1 LRVKAMKHISYILV
15 FFLFLCLIF
24 AFKADAQVTK
34 TESVNNTSSTETEEA
49 QTDSLL
55 YSHPTYI
62 YNSLGK
68 KDPFQSLVP
77 VEEDEKMIIKDL
89 FEYEEATIL
98 GIVNSE
104 NDSYALVVD
113 RNRASYILREGDKVF
128 GGYVSKITDDGIYL
142 YIVKYGRAMT
152 IIMRLESSKYTVY
165 EEMAGEY
172 TIRKPGINVSYG
184 KGQLNSSDIIIEEV
198 TVPSFDTKMIEEE
211 WFGTGGDNPEQLN
224 DESTP
229 FQTEKSELFYLME
242 PHNNS
247 WITLPY
253 NFDWIKANENNYNYS
268 LIIDD
273 NSDFE
278 SPIFIKEGIE
288 TLSYLVIDIEELPPN
303 KELFWKI
310 IAYEPSGNQIN
321 CKQNDMSFKII
332 GQK

>member
-1 LRVKAMKHISYILV
+1 MKCISYVVV
-15 FFLFLCLIF
+15 FFLFLCLIVVF
-24 AFKADAQVTK
+24 NVDAQVTQ
-34 TESVNNTSSTETEEA
+34 TESINNTSTTEAEEA

-55 YSHPTYI
+55 YSPPTYI

-68 KDPFQSLVP
+68 NDPFQSQVP
-77 VEEDEKMIIKDL
+77 IEEDEKTKIKDL

-104 NDSYALVVD
+104 DDFYALVVD
-113 RNRASYILREGDKVF
+113 KNGASYVLREGDRVF

-142 YIVKYGRAMT
+142 YIVKYGRAKT
-152 IIMRLESSKYTVY
+152 IIMRLEASKFTVF
-165 EEMAGEY
+165 EEMDGES
-172 TIRKPGINVSYG
+172 TIRKPGINISYR
-184 KGQLNSSDIIIEEV
+184 KGYPNSSDIIIEEV
-198 TVPSFDTKMIEEE
+198 TIPSLDTKTIEEE
-211 WFGTGGDNPEQLN
+211 WFGSGGDIPEQLN

-229 FQTEKSELFYLME
+229 AKTEKSELFYLLE

-253 NFDWIKANENNYNYS
+253 IFDWIKANENNCSYS

-273 NSDFE
+273 NSDFK
-278 SPIFIKEGIE
+278 SPIFIQEGIK
-288 TLSYLVIDIEELPPN
+288 TSSYLANDIEELPPN

-321 CKQNDMSFKII
+321 HKQTGMSFKII